1 VVTYD
6 PLDGS
11 SIIDTNFSIG
21 SIYSIWRTDE
31 RRLIGSKLADQVN
44 AVIVI
49 YGPRTTALIYNTHVN
64 KVQEL
69 TLIEKEWIVSHEHL
83 VIKEK
88 SKMFS
93 PGNLR
98 AVTENEDYEKVVNA
112 WIKKGYTLRYTG
124 GLVPDVGQIFIKG
137 HGVLSNIGSKSH
149 KCKLRALYE
158 AAAVGFL
165 V

>member
-1 VVTYD
+1 MVTYD

-11 SIIDTNFSIG
+11 SIIDTNFSVG
-21 SIYSIWRTDE
+21 SIFSIWRTDE
-31 RRLIGSKLADQVN
+31 RKLIGSKLGDQVN

-49 YGPRTTALIYNTHVN
+49 YGPRTTALVYNSHLN

-98 AVTENEDYEKVVNA
+98 AVT
-112 WIKKGYTLRYTG
+112 
-124 GLVPDVGQIFIKG
+124 
-137 HGVLSNIGSKSH
+137 
-149 KCKLRALYE
+149 
-158 AAAVGFL
+158 
-165 V
+165 